1 MTREYTAPQFEGDA
15 FNCPY
20 CDAYAHQLW
29 WDTYAKSEKGTT
41 NIPGL
46 TVAIC
51 EKCGD
56 YSLWLGDRMILPQ
69 ESTAPMP
76 SDDMPDDVKEDYL
89 EARSIVVA
97 SPRGAC
103 GLLRLAVQTLMP
115 HFGTKGKD
123 LDDDIGQLVEQGLR
137 VGIQK
142 ALDSLR
148 VIGNDAVHPGVLD
161 LKDDVETA
169 TALFDALNMIVE
181 DMITRPKA
189 IEELYSMLPETK
201 KEHIRERDSTEPST

>member
-1 MTREYTAPQFEGDA
+1 MKREYTAPHLNGDG
-15 FNCPY
+15 FNCPR
-20 CDAYAHQLW
+20 CDAYAHQTW
-29 WDTYAKSEKGTT
+29 WQAIAQSDKGTK
-41 NIPGL
+41 NIQGL
-46 TVAIC
+46 SVAFC

-56 YSLWLGDRMILPQ
+56 YSLWLTGSMILPQ

-76 SDDMPDDVKEDYL
+76 SDDMPDDVKVDYV

-103 GLLRLAVQTLMP
+103 GLLRLAVQRLMP
-115 HFGTKGKD
+115 HFGRKGKD

-201 KEHIRERDSTEPST
+201 KEHIRKRDSTGPST